1 LQVVVL
7 HRTGDGDIKDTL
19 GRYRPTKY
27 STRRKKSMCR
37 NRPGK
42 VATPSAL
49 ETQFPRT
56 DRMILKVWGLEA
68 IINATPGTTREA
80 I

>member
-1 LQVVVL
+1 M
-7 HRTGDGDIKDTL
+7 KDTL
-19 GRYRPTKY
+19 GRYRPTRY
-27 STRRKKSMCR
+27 RTRRKKRVCR

-56 DRMILKVWGLEA
+56 DRMSLKVWGLEA

>member
-1 LQVVVL
+1 
-7 HRTGDGDIKDTL
+7 
-19 GRYRPTKY
+19 
-27 STRRKKSMCR
+27 MCK
-37 NRPGK
+37 NRPGN

>member
-1 LQVVVL
+1 LES
-7 HRTGDGDIKDTL
+7 IKDTF
-19 GRYRPTKY
+19 GRYRPTRYK
-27 STRRKKSMCR
+27 TKRKKSMCR
-37 NRPGK
+37 NRPGN